1 MQKIRINI
9 LIGWDEQIK
18 AHLVWVWGE
27 EEGFMKRG
35 KEGML
40 VITDRRIAFI
50 TKTNMTYRMHDVH
63 SRRQLER
70 FKEDENVFRPLEGYK
85 TKDLE
90 NDLDKS
96 DENLEIAFSLILDI
110 TSEVKRWGTLLK
122 VKVRMVDK
130 SKIYKFSIVKSWVK
144 YPAKDP
150 IEFQRPAGCVLDA
163 RGSPFA
169 AAQSAFDCRCHWHA
183 RIHSLSR
190 DLE

>member
-1 MQKIRINI
+1 
-9 LIGWDEQIK
+9 
-18 AHLVWVWGE
+18 
-27 EEGFMKRG
+27 MKRG

-122 VKVRMVDK
+122 VKVKMVDK

-150 IEFQRPAGCVLDA
+150 IEF
-163 RGSPFA
+163 
-169 AAQSAFDCRCHWHA
+169 H
-183 RIHSLSR
+183 RIDWNPLINLIKIS
-190 DLE
+190 